1 MAMRVL
7 ITSPAM
13 LGHTQPMLPLARA
26 MADRGHDVLW
36 ALPASGVE
44 EIERQGIR
52 AVAAGPSFPI
62 GPALAKQRFP
72 ELNDLLPSEQ
82 PAVMFVKL
90 WACIAAPETLAG
102 LAPLALEWRPDLVIA
117 DAAELAG
124 HIVAAE
130 LGVPSVTKGF
140 GPLLPEERVAAAGR
154 EVASLWRARGLE
166 PRPYGGAYETMYLD
180 SYPPLLPSA
189 PRGHIAKVQML
200 RPDRDAGEVGG
211 RRCRF
216 PRSQRTLPWFT

>member
-1 MAMRVL
+1 
-7 ITSPAM
+7 
-13 LGHTQPMLPLARA
+13 

-124 HIVAAE
+124 
-130 LGVPSVTKGF
+130 
-140 GPLLPEERVAAAGR
+140 
-154 EVASLWRARGLE
+154 
-166 PRPYGGAYETMYLD
+166 
-180 SYPPLLPSA
+180 
-189 PRGHIAKVQML
+189 
-200 RPDRDAGEVGG
+200 
-211 RRCRF
+211 
-216 PRSQRTLPWFT
+216 